1 MSDTWRYIIEVVA
14 IIILWQLLNWWDR
27 KKVKKEETQPSKDDK
42 TITSND
48 EKVNNDTIQLKI
60 ITVEPGCTDEEL
72 QLFLDA
78 YDYDIVDAWYKQN
91 GCMKD
96 YTEQQV
102 KAIHEKIRNETFG
115 DEDKLHQLE
124 RLKDE

>member
-1 MSDTWRYIIEVVA
+1 MSDTWRYIIEIAA
-14 IIILWQLLNWWDR
+14 ILIIWQLLNWWDR
-27 KKVKKEETQPSKDDK
+27 KKAKKEGIQP
-42 TITSND
+42 SND
-48 EKVNNDTIQLKI
+48 EEVDNDTVQLKI

-72 QLFLDA
+72 NLFLDA
-78 YDYDIVDAWYKQN
+78 YDYDIIDAWYRQN

-102 KAIHEKIRNETFG
+102 KAIRAKIRNETFG

-124 RLKDE
+124 RLKDEKE